1 MEDCVTLE
9 LEITVRGK
17 EIQGGRFGRSVN
29 ASETGSHDVSL
40 SRRGIHGAPSV
51 CINRI
56 SSSYA
61 LRLHPFLS
69 NDSVVPCDQRL
80 TRKTARLPKILIQ
93 VGESSAMRNG
103 KIKLAASTIRQFH
116 ANEMV
121 QRPGVNSTFL
131 RKGIERKTKE
141 IVACAHLPHPIVW
154 TGKKCIIRA
163 RATSNVSIVQY
174 DRIHRAVASSYVTS
188 RRIVVKVS
196 LRTTRELFI
205 IRWII
210 CDKSEEMFVR
220 HADSIGSMPLKVE
233 FRSTRSPLISQLMN
247 DVMYR

>member
-1 MEDCVTLE
+1 MADCVTLE

-40 SRRGIHGAPSV
+40 SRRGIRGAPSV
-51 CINRI
+51 RINRI
-56 SSSYA
+56 PSSYA

-93 VGESSAMRNG
+93 VGESFTMRKT

-116 ANEMV
+116 ANGMV
-121 QRPGVNSTFL
+121 QRPRVNSTFL
-131 RKGIERKTKE
+131 RKFIERKTKE
-141 IVACAHLPHPIVW
+141 IVWI
-154 TGKKCIIRA
+154 GKKCTIRA

-188 RRIVVKVS
+188 RRVVIEVS

-233 FRSTRSPLISQLMN
+233 FRSTRSPLISQLAN